1 MEIEKYQTNIELVK
15 KLKASDKSFYEKTIF
30 QRETEKIAL
39 MRQIM
44 NLEDELISIKNNNF
58 NNENNLG
65 YIKTD
70 ESLKIKENVTLIF
83 IKSLGMIEE
92 KIVSLGKEV
101 NNCNIKVCSLIES
114 CTMMKED
121 KIMIDIMLVNL
132 ISLKESIDEMIENI
146 NIFERGTE
154 AYEHFMKHLENITK
168 DTHMDFHLYEM
179 NIIDKNK
186 FIQNL
191 YKYFEKLEIQ
201 FNVSQFKKIC
211 ENSFLLMKN
220 NEFLEMSDFFH
231 LFSKK
236 IQEMINSELHHFD
249 HKNVVNNEVIKN

>member
-30 QRETEKIAL
+30 QRETEKIAV

-70 ESLKIKENVTLIF
+70 ESLKIKENVTLLF

-101 NNCNIKVCSLIES
+101 NNCNIKVYSLIES

-168 DTHMDFHLYEM
+168 STLPCPET
-179 NIIDKNK
+179 
-186 FIQNL
+186 
-191 YKYFEKLEIQ
+191 
-201 FNVSQFKKIC
+201 
-211 ENSFLLMKN
+211 
-220 NEFLEMSDFFH
+220 
-231 LFSKK
+231 
-236 IQEMINSELHHFD
+236 
-249 HKNVVNNEVIKN
+249 